1 MENQETKT
9 EKKIVKVKLS
19 DAIKKASIL
28 KAVLLAY
35 KDKELSAELKSKVMM
50 TRIYYGK
57 FRKQFEEDV
66 KEAREGLK
74 PEGYDK
80 QLQEIDE
87 LENKAREDKDIRNLT
102 PEMLKSA
109 LTQEEYDKHE
119 AFMPIF
125 NKYMEEVTNFKSEK
139 LDEEVEMEEKKF
151 TQKEFDEILNVNT
164 AENYNLDLCMPYNG
178 KNMIFPGSMKSADFM
193 EVLYEEL
200 VG

>member
-50 TRIYYGK
+50 TRIYYSK

-74 PEGYDK
+74 PEGYDT

-87 LENKAREDKDIRNLT
+87 LENKARGDKDIRNLT

-109 LTQEEYDKHE
+109 LTEEEYDKHE
-119 AFMPIF
+119 TFMPIF

-164 AENYNLDLCMPYNG
+164 AESYNLDLYMPYNG
-178 KNMIFPGSMKSADFM
+178 KNMIIPGSMKSADFM
-193 EVLYEEL
+193 EVLYEEFID
-200 VG
+200 

>member
-1 MENQETKT
+1 
-9 EKKIVKVKLS
+9 
-19 DAIKKASIL
+19 
-28 KAVLLAY
+28 
-35 KDKELSAELKSKVMM
+35 MM

-74 PEGYDK
+74 PEGYDT

-87 LENKAREDKDIRNLT
+87 LENKARGDKDIRNLT

-109 LTQEEYDKHE
+109 LTEEEYDKHE
-119 AFMPIF
+119 TFMPIF

-164 AENYNLDLCMPYNG
+164 AESYNLDLYMPYNG
-178 KNMIFPGSMKSADFM
+178 KNMIIPGSMKSADFM
-193 EVLYEEL
+193 EVLYEEFID
-200 VG
+200 

>member
-35 KDKELSAELKSKVMM
+35 KDKELPAELKSKVMM

-80 QLQEIDE
+80 HFRKSTNWKTRLVEIRTFVT
-87 LENKAREDKDIRNLT
+87 LL
-102 PEMLKSA
+102 LK
-109 LTQEEYDKHE
+109 
-119 AFMPIF
+119 
-125 NKYMEEVTNFKSEK
+125 
-139 LDEEVEMEEKKF
+139 
-151 TQKEFDEILNVNT
+151 
-164 AENYNLDLCMPYNG
+164 C
-178 KNMIFPGSMKSADFM
+178 
-193 EVLYEEL
+193 
-200 VG
+200 

>member
-74 PEGYDK
+74 PEGYDT

-87 LENKAREDKDIRNLT
+87 LENKARGDKDIRNLT

-109 LTQEEYDKHE
+109 LTEEEYDKHE
-119 AFMPIF
+119 TFMPIF

-164 AENYNLDLCMPYNG
+164 AESYNLDLCMPYNG
-178 KNMIFPGSMKSADFM
+178 KNMIFPG
-193 EVLYEEL
+193 
-200 VG
+200 